1 MTNHY
6 QTLGVERTA
15 SAEDIK
21 RAYRKLA
28 GQHHPDRGG
37 DTAKFQTIQAAYD
50 VLGDPGKRQQYDNP
64 APQFSGGAPFDFDNI
79 FNMFGARFQQP
90 GQPQQQVRM
99 SLWIT
104 LADVAQGGRRTVSL
118 GNMTVEI
125 EIPLGINDGDN
136 VQYANLGPGGTNLIV
151 NYRIH
156 PHPRWQR
163 QALNLTQDETVLI
176 WDLILGG
183 ELPVRDIQGNTLNM
197 MVPAG
202 TQPGT
207 MLRLKGRGLRNRQGD
222 VGDLFVRIQAR
233 LPDHIPQ
240 ELRDQIAQT
249 HGR

>member
-163 QALNLTQDETVLI
+163 QALNLTQDETVVI